1 LCVLVRSVKPH
12 AFSWRGNPTK
22 STFADSLKK
31 GGAYFSFIIRSS
43 GLARAHIWLLLCH
56 CHCCFSTTG
65 AISFGRHASRKTKQ
79 QRWVKQNQLLHTGEV
94 LDNKMF
100 ELKNFVQI
108 RFAQLNKIDPDNSIV
123 ETKLVI
129 YTHQL
134 N

>member
-1 LCVLVRSVKPH
+1 
-12 AFSWRGNPTK
+12 
-22 STFADSLKK
+22 
-31 GGAYFSFIIRSS
+31 
-43 GLARAHIWLLLCH
+43 
-56 CHCCFSTTG
+56 
-65 AISFGRHASRKTKQ
+65 
-79 QRWVKQNQLLHTGEV
+79 
-94 LDNKMF
+94 MF